1 MAAAS
6 DDMGR
11 TARALR
17 AVAGLTMDSTSR
29 KRLREIVAVLAK
41 YGLLRNPTPEQ
52 LKEAL
57 EELGPTFVKLGQ
69 MVSSHADVFPVEYCN
84 ALATLRNSTSPL
96 SFEEAEELLSQS
108 FNGDYHSVFESIDP
122 VPLGSASIAQVHR
135 AKLVTG
141 EIVAVKIQRSGIK
154 RKILDDIDLMR
165 RAADLLEASEY
176 MGAGFD
182 AAVFIDELERTVK
195 EEVDFRKEAENLR
208 EFYLN
213 NENRYGISSPK
224 VYTEYSSETVLVM
237 EYVEGRSFEDVD
249 ELRTDLPDRRLEQ
262 LGRRIVHN
270 YLEQMLE
277 DGLFHADP
285 HSANIMLRDDD
296 VVWIDLGMMGR
307 LAKGEREM
315 LRNMF
320 IAVAMG
326 DAAGL
331 KTTLLA
337 WGHAEG
343 ELDHARLLRDMDSL
357 LSRYASRDIANL
369 DLTNGLNDL
378 LSALRDQ
385 HIAMPGSFMTLAR
398 GLMTLQGTVQDISPT
413 INISD
418 TLSHYLRNSLLGQ
431 IKNIGGETG
440 RRLFEAYY
448 AADKGMRVP
457 QQLSDALNML
467 EKGEMQMNIGL
478 RDLQEPVSALRRSI
492 GVMALGIIVAG
503 LFIGSSML
511 CTTEMEPRLFGVPI
525 IGFFGYLCGFVL
537 AVYCVW
543 KVHKT
548 ERDKRRKR
556 RKRK

>member
-1 MAAAS
+1 MSAAP
-6 DDMGR
+6 DDMS
-11 TARALR
+11 RAAKAMR
-17 AVAGLTMDSTSR
+17 AVADMTMDATSR
-29 KRLREIVAVLAK
+29 KRLREILAVLAK
-41 YGLLRNPTPEQ
+41 YGLLRNPSPEQ
-52 LKEAL
+52 LKAAL

-96 SFEEAEELLSQS
+96 SFEEAEELLSKS

-135 AKLVTG
+135 ATLVTG
-141 EIVAVKIQRSGIK
+141 ESVAVKIQRSGIK
-154 RKILDDIDLMR
+154 KKILDDIDLMR

-176 MGAGFD
+176 MGSGFD
-182 AAVFIDELERTVK
+182 ANVFIDELERTVK

-213 NENRYGISSPK
+213 SEGRYGISSPR
-224 VYTEYSSETVLVM
+224 VYAEYSNETVLVM
-237 EYVEGRSFEDVD
+237 EYVEGTSFDRID
-249 ELRTDLPDRRLEQ
+249 DLRDKLSEHRLEQ

-285 HSANIMLRDDD
+285 HSANIMLRDEE

-307 LAKGEREM
+307 LAKGERAM
-315 LRNMF
+315 LRKMF
-320 IAVAMG
+320 LAVAMG

-331 KTTLLA
+331 KTTLLS
-337 WGHAEG
+337 WGHADG
-343 ELDHARLLRDMDSL
+343 ELDHARLLRDVDSL
-357 LSRYASRDIANL
+357 LSRYATRDIANL

-385 HIAMPGSFMTLAR
+385 HISMPGSFMTLAR
-398 GLMTLQGTVQDISPT
+398 GLMTLQGTVQDINPN

-418 TLSHYLRNSLLGQ
+418 TLARYLKTSLLKQ
-431 IKNIGGETG
+431 PQDIGREAE
-440 RRLFEAYY
+440 RRLFDLYY
-448 AADKGMRVP
+448 ATDKGMRIP
-457 QQLSDALNML
+457 QQLSDTLNML

-503 LFIGSSML
+503 LFIGSSLL
-511 CTTEMEPRLFGVPI
+511 CTTQMEPRLFGVPI
-525 IGFFGYLCGFVL
+525 IGFFGYLCGFML

-548 ERDKRRKR
+548 ERDKRRHR
-556 RKRK
+556 RKRR